1 MISVMIDSQ
10 TLHRGEQ
17 MPKTTHQHQEDTLN
31 TDKKFRPED
40 EHLYAREKQEFQE
53 SEKTKKAGDEL
64 RKRTGDEE
72 QESSTSPDE
81 NSEK

>member
-1 MISVMIDSQ
+1 
-10 TLHRGEQ
+10 

-64 RKRTGDEE
+64 RKKTGDEE
-72 QESSTSPDE
+72 PESSTSADE